1 MASAGL
7 TMCTGLLGQ
16 APVVGSK
23 NAETYEKIRN
33 QETAC
38 DNGGITW
45 FGSSYTGPGNKLYDA
60 NNKFVGCS
68 LPKTEMDKVTFQHD
82 VDYNNMTN
90 PTKDQVWE
98 ADKKSMLAAMN
109 TTDKYYGNVATIV
122 GLGLK
127 NIAERTHEAITGS
140 NSAIYPQCG
149 RDQPGNAE
157 PADTTTTKSTN
168 NTDSSRPLRTDH
180 QHVDNFDNNFST
192 SGNNMETPTSSS
204 KRPADS
210 PAAGSSFNKKSNMVL
225 PGTASATASDSDT
238 GNPSPENA
246 VLPRPTHITTGYT
259 MVFKK
264 CHSFI
269 SYGLAWK
276 MLDLSSTVKGLHVV
290 TTSLNHIP
298 VEYPFLYLSPS
309 EYKLVSTTPGSLCK
323 NVKVNVV
330 MRNPRTAFETNA
342 TTSSLATLNQN
353 KFAVVAHNLTNIT
366 RGVNYKYGFGTTDAM
381 NPTSCSDDN
390 SKYQEET
397 IQAMYGCKYDGK
409 PIFTGEFDGIPNSF
423 FHLPF
428 HNNHYY
434 TMVADK
440 GHSTKLGWPLLNE
453 LITKI
458 DASFTTGKTIAEYS
472 YSPKLGLLGKPIEG
486 VFNGISG
493 KSITGNDTVI
503 MVNKKNRRAGFTQ
516 IKIGK
521 NTEKVNDTETKE
533 LRDDAYTKLFDSKR
547 YFRPLE
553 CGQYIW
559 RHGDDSA
566 VEKQPS
572 LHVGV
577 YPVHRLTT
585 TSQAIKP
592 SSFTDIEVVFEVN
605 TEMVVEFG
613 APFQFTHF
621 DKIHIPFED
630 GVMHHNLSTT
640 QGQYFFRDD
649 LSSMYNQFV
658 TIE

>member
-1 MASAGL
+1 
-7 TMCTGLLGQ
+7 
-16 APVVGSK
+16 
-23 NAETYEKIRN
+23 
-33 QETAC
+33 
-38 DNGGITW
+38 
-45 FGSSYTGPGNKLYDA
+45 
-60 NNKFVGCS
+60 
-68 LPKTEMDKVTFQHD
+68 MDKVTFQHD
-82 VDYNNMTN
+82 VAYNNMTN

-109 TTDKYYGNVATIV
+109 TTDKYYGNIATIV

-149 RDQPGNAE
+149 RVESEQKDNDTQGPEANTNAE
-157 PADTTTTKSTN
+157 PSHITSESRN
-168 NTDSSRPLRTDH
+168 NIDSVGQLRS
-180 QHVDNFDNNFST
+180 DNQYVGNSDNIIST
-192 SGNNMETPTSSS
+192 SGNMVETPTSS
-204 KRPADS
+204 KRAADS
-210 PAAGSSFNKKSNMVL
+210 PAAGASSSKKSNMVL
-225 PGTASATASDSDT
+225 PGTAGASASDGDT
-238 GNPSPENA
+238 GNPSAENA
-246 VLPRPTHITTGYT
+246 ILPRPNHITTGYT

-276 MLDLSSTVKGLHVV
+276 MLDLSSTVKGLHVI

-323 NVKVNVV
+323 HVKVNVV

-366 RGVNYKYGFGTTDAM
+366 RGMNYKYGFGTTDAM
-381 NPTSCSDDN
+381 NPTTCSDEN
-390 SKYQEET
+390 TKYQEET

-409 PIFTGEFDGIPNSF
+409 PIFTGEFDGIPNSY

-493 KSITGNDTVI
+493 KSVTGNDTVI
-503 MVNKKNRRAGFTQ
+503 MVNKRNRRAGFTQ

-521 NTEKVNDTETKE
+521 NTEKVNDTETEE
-533 LRDDAYTKLFDSKR
+533 LRDDSYTKLFNSKR
-547 YFRPLE
+547 YFKPLE

-559 RHGDDSA
+559 RHGDDA
-566 VEKQPS
+566 TVEKQPS

-613 APFQFTHF
+613 APYQFTHF

-630 GVMHHNLSTT
+630 GVMHHNLTST
-640 QGQYFFRDD
+640 QPQHFFRDD
-649 LSSMYNQFV
+649 LSTIYNQFV